1 MPDLD
6 TAELV
11 ELGRVG
17 RAHGIRGEVRF
28 FAHNRDSDAWRRL
41 GAVDRVELR
50 LDGQTLSTRVTRAR
64 VTPKCW
70 LLAFEDL
77 PDRTAV
83 EAWTHATLHVPA
95 DLFPPLSDDEF
106 YAWQL
111 EGLALV
117 DHTGRRRGHVTEMTD
132 FGAGDL
138 LRVRVD
144 GRDEFIPLA
153 EPFVG
158 EIDIDGGVVHVDL
171 RGLIDDEDPA

>member
-1 MPDLD
+1 MPD
-6 TAELV
+6 AERV

-28 FAHNRDSDAWRRL
+28 FPHNRDSDLWDQL
-41 GAVDRVELR
+41 DEVELR
-50 LDGQTLSTRVTRAR
+50 LDDRVLVTKVTRAR

-70 LLAFEDL
+70 LIAFADL

-83 EAWTHATLHVPA
+83 EGWTHATLHVPA